1 MSEPVKPILPD
12 QLVSPGVRDDRQ
24 ITFARMIDG
33 TLREIDLNSFVM
45 TNAQTVDARLLPAL
59 VREFSVE
66 EFVSPDLPE
75 NVVRDLI
82 DNRYELHAKKGYVEG
97 VRLGLSL
104 LGISVSWQQWW
115 QQDPMGPH
123 NTHIVT
129 IEIDRLVFE
138 DSETLLDERLT
149 NAAYRMIDAMKRWS
163 QEIALR
169 LAARSRGKLYTAAF
183 PATRL
188 VTTALPFFLDPPVVS
203 GPMRAAVAPLSRL
216 IIVAHAAA

>member
-12 QLVSPGVRDDRQ
+12 QLVSPGVRDERQ
-24 ITFARMIDG
+24 VTFAQMIDG

-75 NVVRDLI
+75 SVVRDLI
-82 DNRYELHAKKGYVEG
+82 DNAYELHAKKGYIEG

-104 LGISVSWQQWW
+104 LGMSASWQQWW
-115 QQDPMGPH
+115 QQDPIGPH

-138 DSETLLDERLT
+138 GSETLLDERLV
-149 NAAYRMIDAMKRWS
+149 NAAYQMIDAMKRWS

-169 LAARSRGKLYTAAF
+169 LAAKARSSVYAAPF
-183 PATRL
+183 PLTRL
-188 VTTALPFFLDPPVVS
+188 TVSAFPFFLAPPVAEA
-203 GPMRAAVAPLSRL
+203 PMRGAVAPLTRL
-216 IIVAHAAA
+216 HVTAHANA